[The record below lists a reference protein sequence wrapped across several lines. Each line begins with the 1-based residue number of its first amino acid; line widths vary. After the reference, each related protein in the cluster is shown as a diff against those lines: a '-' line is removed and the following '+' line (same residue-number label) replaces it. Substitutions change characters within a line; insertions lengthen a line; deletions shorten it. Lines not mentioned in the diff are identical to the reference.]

1 MMSFHS
7 RERSNDGRRPFAS
20 GVVRPGEGGVPG
32 QVSHDM
38 HSMASIEDLHGL
50 VRRGWRR
57 RPIGRATSRR
67 RSSPS
72 SVVPVLYVGGCQRS
86 GSTLL
91 DRMMSQISGH
101 VSTGEIV
108 HLWSRGLSANELCG
122 CGNRFLACPF
132 WSDVGRVAFG
142 GWGAID
148 TQQILR
154 LQRRVDRNRY
164 IIFMLLPALSPRYRR
179 ELSRYVAVL
188 DQLYRAIHR
197 VGGGVIVDSSKHA
210 STAFIL
216 RRVPSVRL
224 RIVHLVRDSRGV
236 AFSLSKRV
244 RRPESVDE
252 ETFMFRSSS
261 WRSSIEWMTFNTLF
275 HVIHVLGTPTILAR
289 YEALAR
295 DPRGV
300 LDDILT
306 SEALNV
312 AEEELGFIDGR
323 MVQLA
328 KGHTV
333 AGNPMRLEHG
343 SFHVRLDDAWRT
355 SMNRRDRKITTA
367 LTWPLL
373 AAYGYLRENGR

>member
-1 MMSFHS
+1 
-7 RERSNDGRRPFAS
+7 
-20 GVVRPGEGGVPG
+20 
-32 QVSHDM
+32 
-38 HSMASIEDLHGL
+38 
-50 VRRGWRR
+50 
-57 RPIGRATSRR
+57 
-67 RSSPS
+67 
-72 SVVPVLYVGGCQRS
+72 
-86 GSTLL
+86 
-91 DRMMSQISGH
+91 MMSQISGH

-122 CGNRFLACPF
+122 CGDRFLSCPF
-132 WSDVGRVAFG
+132 WSDVGREAFG

-261 WRSSIEWMTFNTLF
+261 WRSSIEWMTFNPLF

-295 DPRGV
+295 DPRAV
-300 LDDILT
+300 LNDILT
-306 SEALNV
+306 SEALDV
-312 AEEELGFIDGR
+312 MEEELGFIDGR

-343 SFHVRLDDAWRT
+343 SFQVRLDDAWRT